1 MAVLRGGILIVNE
14 EALGLINS
22 VNKVFT
28 TSAAF
33 AASSLEVHLN
43 GLVLLEGNDY
53 TIVTSQSFEFTN
65 APIDGSDPD
74 VVVVSYQR
82 L

>member
-1 MAVLRGGILIVNE
+1 MAVLRGGVLIVNE
-14 EALGLINS
+14 EATGLVNGI
-22 VNKVFT
+22 NKVFT
-28 TSAAF
+28 TGSIF

-53 TIVTSQSFEFTN
+53 TILTSQSFEFTN
-65 APIDGSDPD
+65 APTGGADPD
-74 VVVVSYQR
+74 VITVSYQR